1 MNALESA
8 LHELEGHAWP
18 GCSGKSSHSEK
29 SGPSASRSCCAL
41 ALRRWPAS
49 FHSTPMSLQSLQGN
63 FFCSFADAYAVQL
76 CLCLCCAGFRSTPVV
91 TFRRLPVSGLL
102 CAVLAD

>member
-8 LHELEGHAWP
+8 LHHLQGHAWP

-41 ALRRWPAS
+41 ALRRCPAS
-49 FHSTPMSLQSLQGN
+49 FHSTPMSLQSCKIFQPAALPMTMRY
-63 FFCSFADAYAVQL
+63 SFA
-76 CLCLCCAGFRSTPVV
+76 CAGVV
-91 TFRRLPVSGLL
+91 
-102 CAVLAD
+102 